1 MIPGLGRCPAGGHGN
16 PLQYS
21 SLEKPHGQ
29 RSLAGCS
36 PWGHGELDTTERLG
50 TAQHLPGKCCYGSR
64 CAPDP
69 PSCLYA
75 PLLAAPTWG
84 QAGIRPDKLVLDQ
97 RSQARRCSVSVTII
111 QLGAAK
117 FLVQEDAPECPGPV
131 CLIQAS
137 HAVLGLHHQVAP
149 PGLSDCHIWSSAI
162 LTTSFPISAPP
173 SFQGSAGQI
182 SAPVLLSPRCL
193 QATCSPVLQ
202 VPPHP
207 CPSLT
212 PRSSPVPNCPCS
224 QPS

>member
-36 PWGHGELDTTERLG
+36 PWGHRELDTTERLG
-50 TAQHLPGKCCYGSR
+50 TAQHLPGKCCHGSR
-64 CAPDP
+64 CAPDLP
-69 PSCLYA
+69 FCPYA

-137 HAVLGLHHQVAP
+137 HAFFGLHHQVAP
-149 PGLSDCHIWSSAI
+149 PGLSWLSHLELRHPDHFLLHLGTSILPGLCWPDFCSCPFVPQMSA
-162 LTTSFPISAPP
+162 SH
-173 SFQGSAGQI
+173 
-182 SAPVLLSPRCL
+182 LLPRTPG
-193 QATCSPVLQ
+193 AT
-202 VPPHP
+202 
-207 CPSLT
+207 PSL
-212 PRSSPVPNCPCS
+212 P
-224 QPS
+224 